1 MNELFARLGLSEKE
15 TTAFLELIRLGA
27 KPISVWARHAG
38 VNRSSMYVVLERL
51 AKLGLVTT
59 FIHKGVR
66 HVHAIPVAELSVI
79 LNEKEEVIS
88 NTRALLKK
96 SLPQL
101 QSLEKSYGITPKVRF
116 YEGIHRVEMM
126 YDEVLKE
133 DSFKA
138 FFHPGR
144 VKAIMPE
151 YFYKIPETLRRRGG
165 KAQELLVRCREA
177 EEYINSYRTDRHRIA
192 LLPKEIAF
200 SSDTIITKQKIYLV
214 GYGAKD
220 VVGTEIWNEEL
231 AQTQSVIFDLVW
243 SLYEKTNKVDI
254 IGQHAPVA

>member
-1 MNELFARLGLSEKE
+1 MNELFARLGLNEKE
-15 TTAFLELIRLGA
+15 TTAFLELVRLGA
-27 KPISVWARHAG
+27 RPISVWAKHSG
-38 VNRSSMYVVLERL
+38 INRSSMYVMLERL

-59 FIHKGVR
+59 FIHKGTQ
-66 HVHAIPVAELSVI
+66 HAQAIPVNELSVI
-79 LNEKEEVIS
+79 LNEKEEMIS
-88 NTRALLKK
+88 NTRAFLKK

-101 QSLEKSYGITPKVRF
+101 QRIEKSHGITPKVRF
-116 YEGIHRVEMM
+116 YEGAHRVETM
-126 YDEVLKE
+126 YNEVLKE
-133 DSFKA
+133 NSFKA

-151 YFYKIPETLRRRGG
+151 YFHKIPQTLKARSG

-177 EEYINSYRTDRHRIA
+177 KEYLSAYRTDKHRIA
-192 LLPKEIAF
+192 LLPKEITF

-214 GYGAKD
+214 GYGPQD

-243 SLYEKTNKVDI
+243 SLYEKSTKVGI
-254 IGQHAPVA
+254 IDL

>member
-27 KPISVWARHAG
+27 RPISVWARHARI
-38 VNRSSMYVVLERL
+38 NRSSMYVVLERL

-59 FIHKGVR
+59 FIHRGVR
-66 HVHAIPVAELSVI
+66 HVQAIPVAEFSVI
-79 LNEKEEVIS
+79 INEKEEVIS

-96 SLPQL
+96 SLPEL

-116 YEGIHRVEMM
+116 YEGIHRVEAM
-126 YDEVLKE
+126 YDAVLKE

-151 YFYKIPETLRRRGG
+151 YFHKIPQTLRGRGG
-165 KAQELLVRCREA
+165 KAQELLVRCKEA
-177 EEYINSYRTDRHRIA
+177 EEYIEAYKTDKHRIA
-192 LLPKEIAF
+192 LLPKEITF

-220 VVGTEIWNEEL
+220 VVGTEIWNQEL
-231 AQTQSVIFDLVW
+231 AQTQSVVFDLIW
-243 SLYEKTNKVDI
+243 SLYEKSTKVGI
-254 IGQHAPVA
+254 IGLQAPVA